1 MVKVSPSILSADFS
15 KLGSEIE
22 SINNADFIH
31 IDVMDG
37 HFVPNI
43 TIGYCVVD
51 ALRKTTDILFDVHL
65 MISHPLSYIENFAKS
80 GSDYISFHIECEDNI
95 KECIEL
101 IKKCGKKAGLA
112 ISPDTDVEELRPY
125 IDDISIITV
134 MSVYPGFGGQS
145 FIENSYNRIS
155 KIKEMIGTR
164 GILLSVDGGVS
175 EKNVR
180 KLEECGNNM
189 VVAGSSVFKA
199 SDRKEMIGIL
209 RG

>member
-1 MVKVSPSILSADFS
+1 MVKVAPSILSADFS
-15 KLGSEIE
+15 ILKEELK
-22 SINNADFIH
+22 SIDNADFIH
-31 IDVMDG
+31 VDIMDG

-43 TIGYCVVD
+43 SFGYGVVND
-51 ALRKTTDILFDVHL
+51 IRKCSDIPFDVHL

-80 GSDYISFHIECEDNI
+80 GSDYISFHVECKDNI
-95 KECIEL
+95 EQCIAL

-112 ISPDTDVEELRPY
+112 ISPDTDVEVLRPY

-145 FIENSYNRIS
+145 FIENSYDRII
-155 KIKEMIGTR
+155 KIKQMIGKR
-164 GILLSVDGGVS
+164 DILLSVDGGVG
-175 EKNVR
+175 EANVR
-180 KLEECGNNM
+180 KLEQCGNNM

-199 SDRKEMIGIL
+199 EDRKKMIEKL

>member
-15 KLGSEIE
+15 KLGAEIE

-43 TIGYCVVD
+43 TIGYCVVE
-51 ALRKTTDILFDVHL
+51 AIRKTTDILFDVHL
-65 MISHPLSYIENFAKS
+65 MISHPLQYIENFAKS
-80 GSDYISFHIECEDNI
+80 GSDYISFHIECEDDI

-101 IKKCGKKAGLA
+101 IKKCGKKPGLA
-112 ISPDTDVEELRPY
+112 ISPDTDVESLKPY
-125 IDDISIITV
+125 IDDIKMITV

-145 FIENSYNRIS
+145 FIENSYDRIR
-155 KIKEMIGTR
+155 KIKEMTGER
-164 GILLSVDGGVS
+164 DILLSVDGGVS

-180 KLEECGNNM
+180 KLEQCGNNM

-199 SDRKEMIGIL
+199 PDRKKMIEAL

>member
-1 MVKVSPSILSADFS
+1 MVKVAPSILSADFS
-15 KLGSEIE
+15 KLDREIE

-43 TIGYCVVD
+43 TMGYCVVD
-51 ALRKTTDILFDVHL
+51 SLRKTTDILFDVHL
-65 MISHPLSYIENFAKS
+65 MISHPLQYIENFAKS
-80 GSDYISFHIECEDNI
+80 GSDYISFHVECEDDI
-95 KECIEL
+95 KECISL
-101 IKKCGKKAGLA
+101 IKKCGKKPGLA

-125 IDDISIITV
+125 IDDIDIITV

-145 FIENSYNRIS
+145 FIEGSYERIS
-155 KIKEMIGTR
+155 KIKEMIKDKN
-164 GILLSVDGGVS
+164 ILLSVDGGVS
-175 EKNVR
+175 LSNVR

-199 SDRKEMIGIL
+199 PDRKKMIDDL
-209 RG
+209 RN